1 MEERLLSF
9 CDPAIDNVVH
19 FSYKAV
25 ELSFIFVLDTLAFV
39 FQSTE
44 ISEDVFKLTLGCGQS
59 GLSIHYD

>member
-9 CDPAIDNVVH
+9 CNPPIDNVVH

-44 ISEDVFKLTLGCGQS
+44 ISEDVFKLTLGCG
-59 GLSIHYD
+59 